1 MDESVSGSLAKREKL
16 RFPSAI
22 LDDATGTKKSLE
34 YEKFPLDK
42 RADIG

>member
-1 MDESVSGSLAKREKL
+1 VDESVSGSLAKREKL

-22 LDDATGTKKSLE
+22 PDDATGTKKSLE